1 MMIRR
6 SNSLITSSYL
16 NYPATKKIIR
26 ILEEDYSLDPDEY
39 SAILKTVDN
48 YLKSVTSSKAAPAA
62 KKMIKSNP
70 DFFNDSLTSMQKQ
83 TIRNIVR
90 DDFESGQIENDSDEL
105 LALFEEMGEFDGV
118 ENLAVGYYF
127 ELANENP
134 DEFYEDNSDW
144 SEDYA
149 DEYELASS
157 KNAVSSSTCEDCLDE
172 KKPHK
177 NKSSKKS
184 IDQEKVTSTIN
195 LIQQNYPSYKDG
207 TVEQIAS
214 DFGLNNDEAECVMT
228 ALNPI
233 QEETEPEET
242 LEVVKPR
249 RVVKQSRVVEEE
261 NERSG
266 GLF

>member
-1 MMIRR
+1 MMIKR
-6 SNSLITSSYL
+6 SISLITSSYL

-48 YLKSVTSSKAAPAA
+48 YLKSITSSRAAPAA

-70 DFFNDSLTSMQKQ
+70 DFFNDSLTSTQKQ
-83 TIRNIVR
+83 IICNIVR

-105 LALFEEMGEFDGV
+105 FTLFEEMGEFDGV
-118 ENLAVGYYF
+118 ENLAVSYYF

-157 KNAVSSSTCEDCLDE
+157 KNEVSSSTCEDCSD
-172 KKPHK
+172 KK
-177 NKSSKKS
+177 KSSKKS

-249 RVVKQSRVVEEE
+249 KVVKQSRVVEKES
-261 NERSG
+261 ERSG

>member
-1 MMIRR
+1 MIKR
-6 SNSLITSSYL
+6 SGSFIASSYL

-48 YLKSVTSSKAAPAA
+48 YLKSVTSSKAAPVV

-70 DFFNDSLTSMQKQ
+70 DFFNDSLTSTQKQ
-83 TIRNIVR
+83 TIHNIVR
-90 DDFESGQIENDSDEL
+90 DDFESGQIENDANEL

-118 ENLAVGYYF
+118 EDLAVNYYL
-127 ELANENP
+127 ELVNENP
-134 DEFYEDNSDW
+134 DEFYENNSDW

-157 KNAVSSSTCEDCLDE
+157 KNMVDSSICEDCSDE
-172 KKPHK
+172 KKSCR
-177 NKSSKKS
+177 NKSSKKN

-249 RVVKQSRVVEEE
+249 KVVKQSRVVEEE

>member
-1 MMIRR
+1 MMIKR
-6 SNSLITSSYL
+6 SGSFITSSYL

-39 SAILKTVDN
+39 SVILKTVDN

-70 DFFNDSLTSMQKQ
+70 DFFNNSLTSTQKQ
-83 TIRNIVR
+83 TIRSIVR

-105 LALFEEMGEFDGV
+105 FALFEEMGEFDGV
-118 ENLAVGYYF
+118 ENLAVSYYF
-127 ELANENP
+127 ELADENP
-134 DEFYEDNSDW
+134 DEFYENNSDW

-149 DEYELASS
+149 DEYKLASS
-157 KNAVSSSTCEDCLDE
+157 KNVVSSSTCEDCSD
-172 KKPHK
+172 KK
-177 NKSSKKS
+177 KSSKKS

-249 RVVKQSRVVEEE
+249 RVVKQSRVVEKES
-261 NERSG
+261 ERSG

>member
-1 MMIRR
+1 MIKR
-6 SNSLITSSYL
+6 SGSFIASSYL

-48 YLKSVTSSKAAPAA
+48 YLKSVTSSKAAPVA

-70 DFFNDSLTSMQKQ
+70 DFFNDSLTSTQKQ
-83 TIRNIVR
+83 TIRTIVR
-90 DDFESGQIENDSDEL
+90 DDFESGQIENDANEL

-118 ENLAVGYYF
+118 EDLAVSYYL

-134 DEFYEDNSDW
+134 DGFYEDNSDW

-157 KNAVSSSTCEDCLDE
+157 KNAVSSSTCEDCSDE
-172 KKPHK
+172 KKSHK
-177 NKSSKKS
+177 NKSSEKS
-184 IDQEKVTSTIN
+184 IDQEKVTSTID
-195 LIQQNYPSYKDG
+195 LIQQNYPSYKNG

-249 RVVKQSRVVEEE
+249 KVVKQSRVVEEE
-261 NERSG
+261 SERSG

>member
-105 LALFEEMGEFDGV
+105 LALFEE
-118 ENLAVGYYF
+118 
-127 ELANENP
+127 
-134 DEFYEDNSDW
+134 
-144 SEDYA
+144 
-149 DEYELASS
+149 
-157 KNAVSSSTCEDCLDE
+157 
-172 KKPHK
+172 PHK